1 MHAGF
6 CSNLEKV
13 KLKTMKTILISI
25 IAAFA
30 LSCTA
35 QEKLSDMDNFEKIS
49 WQDIDSNIIKMIG
62 KDWMMVAAGNAEDYN
77 MMTASWGMMGWLW
90 ERPVAT
96 IFVRPQR
103 HTHNY
108 TEREDYYTLTF
119 YNDPEKEVLRLMGT
133 VSGKN
138 FDKMNYEKLTPVI
151 TDNSS
156 IAFKEA
162 YLIIECKKLYATVLK
177 EEDFYDKTPSDQM
190 YPEKDYHTM
199 YIGEIT
205 GVWRRK

>member
-1 MHAGF
+1 
-6 CSNLEKV
+6 
-13 KLKTMKTILISI
+13 
-25 IAAFA
+25 
-30 LSCTA
+30 
-35 QEKLSDMDNFEKIS
+35 MDNFEKIS
-49 WQDIDSNIIKMIG
+49 WKDIDDNMIKMIG
-62 KDWMMVAAGNAEDYN
+62 KDWMLVAAGHAGDYN

-119 YNDPEKEVLRLMGT
+119 YDDPEKEVLRKMGT
-133 VSGKN
+133 VSGRN
-138 FDKMNYEKLTPVI
+138 FDKMGYDKLTPVI
-151 TDNSS
+151 TENGS

-177 EEDFYDKTPSDQM
+177 EEDFCDKTPSDQM

-205 GVWRRK
+205 GVWIKK

>member
-1 MHAGF
+1 
-6 CSNLEKV
+6 
-13 KLKTMKTILISI
+13 
-25 IAAFA
+25 
-30 LSCTA
+30 
-35 QEKLSDMDNFEKIS
+35 
-49 WQDIDSNIIKMIG
+49 
-62 KDWMMVAAGNAEDYN
+62 
-77 MMTASWGMMGWLW
+77 
-90 ERPVAT
+90 
-96 IFVRPQR
+96 
-103 HTHNY
+103 
-108 TEREDYYTLTF
+108 
-119 YNDPEKEVLRLMGT
+119 
-133 VSGKN
+133 
-138 FDKMNYEKLTPVI
+138 MNYEKLTPVI